1 MFLCDIKNMK
11 VNLFGRAKSS
21 AVIVCVLVLTSVK
34 FSYFT
39 QFFRIGIN
47 ILDPIKLKSCFVF
60 FAIHYAYL
68 FFIVSEI

>member
-1 MFLCDIKNMK
+1 MK

-47 ILDPIKLKSCFVF
+47 ILDPIKLKSSLVLL
-60 FAIHYAYL
+60 AIHYAYL
-68 FFIVSEI
+68 FFIICEV